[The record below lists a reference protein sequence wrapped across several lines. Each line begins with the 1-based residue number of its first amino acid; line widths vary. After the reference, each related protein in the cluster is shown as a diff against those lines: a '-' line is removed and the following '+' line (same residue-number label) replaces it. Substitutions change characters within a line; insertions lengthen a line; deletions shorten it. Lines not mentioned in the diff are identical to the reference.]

1 MSTKSQHKNQ
11 SGQKAITIIHVGW
24 AAVFFAIAGGVYGFY
39 TGGPV
44 KMIIVFAEGFIAGFI
59 LSYIC
64 ASFIELFRR

>member
-1 MSTKSQHKNQ
+1 MGTKPQ
-11 SGQKAITIIHVGW
+11 SKKKAITIIHVGW
-24 AAVFFAIAGGVYGFY
+24 AALFLALGGGIYGFY

-44 KMIIVFAEGFIAGFI
+44 NMIIVFAEWFIMGFI